1 MVAAV
6 PVAAA
11 GRGFRIGKLFLF
23 KKLKWFLMFLIF
35 GILIINAVLISVEA
49 KSVEPGIAYIGEK
62 FLYTTQNL
70 GEESEKIIEQG
81 GAYPTADG
89 FFENLWNFLK
99 NFYGIFTALFIMY
112 VWIKILALIFL
123 HGVLFDTSKQP
134 IAFLLAV
141 IAFFGL
147 QMLFIA
153 GFGNGSLMDP
163 FRAIGSFFKSL
174 PYMIKPLAKIG
185 DTFVKPGMNV
195 TNLTR

>member
-11 GRGFRIGKLFLF
+11 GRRFRIGKLFLF
-23 KKLKWFLMFLIF
+23 KKLRWFLMFLIF
-35 GILIINAVLISVEA
+35 GIMLINAVIISVEA
-49 KSVEPGIAYIGEK
+49 QSIEPGISYVGEK

-134 IAFLLAV
+134 VAIFLAIL
-141 IAFFGL
+141 AFFGL

-153 GFGNGSLMDP
+153 GFGSGSLMTP
-163 FRAIGSFFKSL
+163 FKSFISFFKSI
-174 PYMIKPLAKIG
+174 PYVIKPLAKIS
-185 DTFVKPGMNV
+185 DTFVKSGVNV
-195 TNLTR
+195 TNFTK